1 MILSYH
7 PCYVGDENRLC
18 AGRDP
23 DDADASA
30 MKRADA
36 VILPQGCRQ
45 ALFEMA
51 AAHCRHFFPDYTR
64 RFTFPGKIGQ
74 TALFRQHGAP
84 HPDTVTFESM
94 EDAYQHKK
102 SGHATPPFGYPFVFK
117 FTWSGEGE
125 NVWLVNNRMEFEQLI
140 EKAASFENT
149 GQKGFLLQRYVHTGG
164 RSLRVVVIGETCRSY
179 WRIQPDP
186 ARFGT
191 QSAQGGI
198 IDHRADMDLQKCAKD
213 AVMDFCRKTGINLAG
228 FDIVYDAAA
237 RNRQPL
243 FLEINYYF
251 GRRGLG
257 GSEAFYALL
266 CREIDGWLDHN
277 VLKTK

>member
-23 DDADASA
+23 DNADALA

-36 VILPQGCRQ
+36 VILPQGCRP

-51 AAHCRHFFPDYTR
+51 SAHCRHFFPDYTR
-64 RFTFPGKIGQ
+64 RFASPGKIGQ
-74 TALFRQHGAP
+74 AALFRQFGAP
-84 HPDTVTFESM
+84 HPETVTFESI
-94 EDAYQHKK
+94 EDFYRWAKG
-102 SGHATPPFGYPFVFK
+102 GHTGPPFGYPFVFK

-125 NVWLVNNRMEFEQLI
+125 NVWLVHDRKAFGRLT

-149 GQKGFLLQRYVHTGG
+149 GQKGFLLQRYVETGG
-164 RSLRVVVIGETCRSY
+164 RSLRVVVAGETCRSY

-191 QSAQGGI
+191 QSAQGAA
-198 IDHRADMDLQKCAKD
+198 IDHQADMDCQERAK
-213 AVMDFCRKTGINLAG
+213 AVVMDFCQKTGINLAG
-228 FDIVYDAAA
+228 FDIVYDAHAGSHT
-237 RNRQPL
+237 PL
-243 FLEINYYF
+243 FLEINYFF

-266 CREIDGWLDHN
+266 CGEIDGWLIRKG
-277 VLKTK
+277 LKTK